1 LVSPSYAIELLRR
14 ALEYYTPSRS
24 EAPLANMLKDKCVNE
39 LGFEQAYIDNVGNII
54 ATKGNGEPR
63 VLLCGHMDTVPG
75 RIPVRMENGFLY
87 GRGASDAKAP
97 LIAMLLAASEFPKQS
112 GTIIFAG
119 VVDEE
124 GNATGVK
131 HLVTSNISLDYAIF
145 GEPSGLQ
152 KITIGYKGRLEVR
165 LTCDVGNSAHAS
177 APWLA
182 KNSIEEMYD
191 FWRSIKSE
199 IDGVEIEGNRTK
211 SVSCTLTEIAG
222 GSSHNVTPQKCKIT
236 MDIRIPMTSTTA
248 EVLKILDGV
257 VTRVAAKKGIT
268 TRYRI
273 EDAAEPFEASHTSK
287 LVRALSLSI
296 LDVCKARPLLLRKT
310 GTGDMNILGGS
321 FKIPMITYGP
331 GDPHASHSTNE
342 RIDLKE
348 YLSSVEVY
356 GRTLFHISRLHDH
369 KRAQVTNDK
378 YRAAKPM

>member
-1 LVSPSYAIELLRR
+1 
-14 ALEYYTPSRS
+14 
-24 EAPLANMLKDKCVNE
+24 
-39 LGFEQAYIDNVGNII
+39 
-54 ATKGNGEPR
+54 
-63 VLLCGHMDTVPG
+63 
-75 RIPVRMENGFLY
+75 
-87 GRGASDAKAP
+87 
-97 LIAMLLAASEFPKQS
+97 
-112 GTIIFAG
+112 
-119 VVDEE
+119 
-124 GNATGVK
+124 
-131 HLVTSNISLDYAIF
+131 
-145 GEPSGLQ
+145 
-152 KITIGYKGRLEVR
+152 
-165 LTCDVGNSAHAS
+165 
-177 APWLA
+177 
-182 KNSIEEMYD
+182 MYD

-248 EVLKILDGV
+248 EVLRILDGV

-321 FKIPMITYGP
+321 FNIPMVTYGP

-369 KRAQVTNDK
+369 KRAQV
-378 YRAAKPM
+378 